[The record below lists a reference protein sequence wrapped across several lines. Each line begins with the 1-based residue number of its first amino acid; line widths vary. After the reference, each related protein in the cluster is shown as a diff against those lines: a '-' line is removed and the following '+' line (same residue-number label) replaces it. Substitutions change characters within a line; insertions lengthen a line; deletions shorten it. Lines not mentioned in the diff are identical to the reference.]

1 MQRTDRMRRAQRLL
15 PCLAVAA
22 LATGCRTPRTA
33 VVPLP
38 QTVHDT
44 VYVARENDV
53 RALTVDSTSERI
65 VVRGDTVVAYRYRE
79 RTKYRDRTVRDTL
92 VRLRRDTVTLAVPA
106 APTAAAPERTARRAL
121 TVLVV
126 AAVAAVAAYMAG
138 RRR

>member
-1 MQRTDRMRRAQRLL
+1 MRRTDIRRQALRLL
-15 PCLAVAA
+15 PCLAAA
-22 LATGCRTPRTA
+22 MLAAGCRTPRTT

-92 VRLRRDTVTLAVPA
+92 VRLRRDTVTLAVPTA
-106 APTAAAPERTARRAL
+106 TTAAGPENKAQRAL
-121 TVLVV
+121 AALGAAAIV
-126 AAVAAVAAYMAG
+126 AAAAYAAG
-138 RRR
+138 RRH

>member
-1 MQRTDRMRRAQRLL
+1 MRRTDIGHRALRLPL
-15 PCLAVAA
+15 CLAVAA
-22 LATGCRTPRTA
+22 LTTGCRTPRTA

-44 VYVARENDV
+44 VRATRESDV
-53 RALTVDSTSERI
+53 RALVVDSTSERI

-79 RTKYRDRTVRDTL
+79 RTKYRDRTVHDTL

-106 APTAAAPERTARRAL
+106 ATTAAGPENKAQRAL
-121 TVLVV
+121 AALGAAAVV
-126 AAVAAVAAYMAG
+126 AAAAYAAG